1 LPPPGTGILS
11 FGLVA
16 IPVRIHTAT
25 KSENVSFH
33 LLHNKCG
40 SRVRNQH
47 YCPACNIVVERAD
60 LVRGFQHAK
69 DQYVPVTEEELES
82 LEAGANRSIDLKEF
96 IPLSSVD
103 PVYFENTHYLGADKG
118 GEKPYRLLADAMAKS
133 GRVAIAELVS
143 RGKEQLVL
151 IRPYRKGLVLHT
163 MYYGNEVRDF
173 KQVPKGE
180 NVNISEA
187 ELQLGVRLIERLT
200 SEEFKPENYEDE
212 YRIRVLA
219 MLDEKSKGQEV
230 TIAPPAPQRGGKV
243 VDIMEALKRSM
254 ERVPAK
260 KKPATAVA
268 IRKRKSS
275 ANRN

>member
-1 LPPPGTGILS
+1 MPPPGTGVLS

-25 KSENVSFH
+25 HSENVSFH
-33 LLHNKCG
+33 LLHEKCG

-47 YCPACNIVVERAD
+47 YCPVCNIVVERED

-69 DQYVPVTEEELES
+69 DQYVPITEDELES
-82 LEAGANRSIDLKEF
+82 LEAEANRSIDLKEF
-96 IPLSSVD
+96 IPLASVD

-151 IRPYRKGLVLHT
+151 IRPYRKGLVMHT

-180 NVNISEA
+180 NVKISET
-187 ELQLGVRLIERLT
+187 ELDLGVGLIERLT
-200 SEEFKPENYEDE
+200 SEEFKPENYKDE
-212 YRIRVLA
+212 YRIRVLG
-219 MLDEKSKGQEV
+219 MLDEKSKGKEIV
-230 TIAPPAPQRGGKV
+230 IDKAPEPKHGQV
-243 VDIMEALKRSM
+243 IDIMEALKRSM

-260 KKPATAVA
+260 RKPATRAAAKKKTV
-268 IRKRKSS
+268 S
-275 ANRN
+275 